1 MKIPSE
7 VRIAGVDY
15 LVTIREGLNDGLKML
30 RGEISFSNS
39 VITLCPSQN
48 HQAMSQTLL
57 HEILHGIFYHY
68 GIEMEEKKEEEV
80 VERLSHGLYQVL
92 QDNGGKLFDLVKEG
106 APGAT
111 NYSDRVS

>member
-1 MKIPSE
+1 MIVLKIPSE

-15 LVTIREGLNDGLKML
+15 LVTIREGLNNGQNML
-30 RGEISFSNS
+30 RGQIIFDKS
-39 VITLCPSQN
+39 VIDLCPAQN

-92 QDNGGKLFDLVKEG
+92 QDNGGKLFDLAKV
-106 APGAT
+106 
-111 NYSDRVS
+111 SDGDA

>member
-1 MKIPSE
+1 MIVLKIPSE

-15 LVTIREGLNDGLKML
+15 FVTIREGLNNGQNML
-30 RGEISFSNS
+30 RGQILFDKS
-39 VITLCPSQN
+39 VIDLCPSQN
-48 HQAMSQTLL
+48 HQMMSQTLL

-92 QDNGGKLFDLVKEG
+92 QDNGGKLFDLAKESAG
-106 APGAT
+106 DA
-111 NYSDRVS
+111 